1 MTRAL
6 INTTSLTSTSEN
18 ARASEEKLQ
27 DAAHGGSP
35 VAIPAAFEPKKSP
48 VPATPPPNE
57 SFERA
62 IPEDDDSRRDH
73 ELEGG
78 GTPRTS

>member
-6 INTTSLTSTSEN
+6 INTTSPT
-18 ARASEEKLQ
+18 
-27 DAAHGGSP
+27 SP

-48 VPATPPPNE
+48 VPETPSPNE

-62 IPEDDDSRRDH
+62 ISEDDAARRDH

-78 GTPRTS
+78 GKPRTS